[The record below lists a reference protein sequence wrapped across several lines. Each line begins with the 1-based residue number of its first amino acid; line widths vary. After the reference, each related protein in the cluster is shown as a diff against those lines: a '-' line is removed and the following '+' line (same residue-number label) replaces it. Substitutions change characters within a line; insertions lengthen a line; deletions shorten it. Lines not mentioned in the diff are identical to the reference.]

1 MDAVSEGFTLYKRPP
16 NGRYYARYSIKGQG
30 QQRVSLGTSDPIEA
44 ERRAQSKWIKA

>member
-30 QQRVSLGTSDPIEA
+30 QANGKGYVLSRCTYFAMLLRD
-44 ERRAQSKWIKA
+44 